1 MGQLSKSP
9 RAKLLSTLGA
19 ASLLAAG
26 AAAAQTL
33 PALPPPPPQVSA
45 LSPTSGP
52 AAGGTRVT
60 VQGYRMQ
67 SGATLQVGAGTAS
80 GLTYTSGSAID
91 ATMPAVPAGTVQD
104 VVLTN
109 PDTSV
114 ATLDAGWFADYND
127 VPKSYLFHDAI
138 EKISRKGITTGC
150 GSGNYC
156 PESLVTRGEMAVFL
170 LRGKHGSA
178 YVPPPATGT
187 VFLDVPLGTP
197 FAAWIERLSAEGI
210 TSGCGGG
217 NYCPTQTVTRDQMA
231 VFIVRSEHGSGFMPP
246 APVGL
251 FADVPTTR
259 MFANFIEQLANEGIT
274 AGCLPGYYCPDGT
287 VTRGQM
293 ATFLSKAFS
302 ADLIRLLE
310 QATWGP
316 TDGALDHLRKAG
328 MTAWLEDQLV
338 EPASS
343 YPTMALWPSTV
354 PVSCDSNCQ
363 RDNYSMYPLQLRFFT
378 NALSG
383 PDQLRQR
390 VAWAL
395 HRMIVVS
402 GVSLNQPS
410 WMVPYLQILDRDA
423 FGNFRQLLEDITMNP
438 AMGNYLDMIT
448 STKFNPNEN
457 YGREILQL
465 FSVGLNLLNPD
476 GTVQTDSN
484 NEAIPTYDQDTVTGF
499 ARVFTGWKIAPPP
512 QTGVPNYLDPMQLK
526 SSNHETGTKQLLG
539 GVTLPAGQT
548 ATKDLSDALDNIF
561 NHPNVGPFVSMQLIH
576 SLVTS
581 NPSPGYVS
589 RIAAVFADNGS
600 GVRGDL
606 KAVVRAILLDPEARG
621 ESKTDPDYGRLKEP
635 VQLITNVLRAI
646 GSRSADG
653 STTSDG
659 YLNPQAVNMGQD
671 VFRPATV
678 FSYYPAD
685 FNVPGPAD
693 ILGPEFGI
701 LSATT
706 ALKRANF
713 INTMVFSTIG
723 VGNNS
728 PKGTSLDLSK
738 LQALAAKPE
747 SLVTE
752 LNRLLMH
759 GSMSSGM
766 QTAVLNAVNAVSSTK
781 PLLRA
786 QQALYLV
793 ATSSQYQV
801 ER

>member
-1 MGQLSKSP
+1 M
-9 RAKLLSTLGA
+9 LLSILGA
-19 ASLLAAG
+19 AGLLAAG

-210 TSGCGGG
+210 TTGCGGG

-231 VFIVRSEHGSGFMPP
+231 VFLVRSEHGSGFVPP

-293 ATFLSKAFS
+293 ATFLSKTFN

-328 MTAWLEDQLV
+328 MTAWLDDQLV

-343 YPTMALWPSTV
+343 YPTMALWPTTV
-354 PVSCDSNCQ
+354 PLSCDSNCQ
-363 RDNYSMYPLQLRFFT
+363 RDNYSMYPIQLRFFT
-378 NALSG
+378 NALYG

-410 WMVPYLQILDRDA
+410 WMAPYLQILDRDA
-423 FGNFRQLLEDITMNP
+423 FGNFRQLLEDITLNP

-465 FSVGLNLLNPD
+465 FSVGLESPQPGRHGADGLEQRGDPD
-476 GTVQTDSN
+476 LRPGHGHGLRPRLHRLEDRAAAADGRAELPRSDGAASEQPRDGDEDSCS
-484 NEAIPTYDQDTVTGF
+484 D
-499 ARVFTGWKIAPPP
+499 
-512 QTGVPNYLDPMQLK
+512 
-526 SSNHETGTKQLLG
+526 
-539 GVTLPAGQT
+539 GVTLPGGQA
-548 ATKDLSDALDNIF
+548 ATQGPLRRARQHLQPPERRAVHLDAA
-561 NHPNVGPFVSMQLIH
+561 HPQPRDER
-576 SLVTS
+576 T
-581 NPSPGYVS
+581 
-589 RIAAVFADNGS
+589 
-600 GVRGDL
+600 
-606 KAVVRAILLDPEARG
+606 RA
-621 ESKTDPDYGRLKEP
+621 
-635 VQLITNVLRAI
+635 
-646 GSRSADG
+646 
-653 STTSDG
+653 
-659 YLNPQAVNMGQD
+659 
-671 VFRPATV
+671 PAT
-678 FSYYPAD
+678 SRASPRSS
-685 FNVPGPAD
+685 P
-693 ILGPEFGI
+693 
-701 LSATT
+701 TT
-706 ALKRANF
+706 APA
-713 INTMVFSTIG
+713 S
-723 VGNNS
+723 
-728 PKGTSLDLSK
+728 
-738 LQALAAKPE
+738 AA
-747 SLVTE
+747 T
-752 LNRLLMH
+752 
-759 GSMSSGM
+759 
-766 QTAVLNAVNAVSSTK
+766 
-781 PLLRA
+781 
-786 QQALYLV
+786 
-793 ATSSQYQV
+793 
-801 ER
+801 